1 MLVLIRLR
9 GSLKMNIIII
19 GILSAL
25 TIAVVFSIGNNA
37 VYAQQQN
44 MTQIIQEKFATS
56 VSLIYESPNTAVLQ
70 GDLIISSGLLS
81 NQNSTSN
88 YEGGL
93 AANTDLWAAMDLL
106 RNNGFKTQQIITTGQ
121 GSVGNP
127 HTVYIVMTK

>member
-1 MLVLIRLR
+1 
-9 GSLKMNIIII
+9 MNIIII

-25 TIAVVFSIGNNA
+25 TIAVVFSLGSNT

-44 MTQIIQEKFATS
+44 MTQIIQEKFVTS
-56 VSLIYESPNTAVLQ
+56 VSLIYESPSTAVLQ

-88 YEGGL
+88 YEGDY
-93 AANTDLWAAMDLL
+93 ASNTDLWAAMDLIK
-106 RNNGFKTQQIITTGQ
+106 NNGFKTQQIITTGQ

-127 HTVYIVMTK
+127 HTVFIVMTK

>member
-1 MLVLIRLR
+1 
-9 GSLKMNIIII
+9 MNIIII

-25 TIAVVFSIGNNA
+25 TIAVVFSLGSNT

-56 VSLIYESPNTAVLQ
+56 VSLIYESPSTAVLQ

-81 NQNSTSN
+81 SQNSTSN
-88 YEGGL
+88 YEGGY
-93 AANTDLWAAMDLL
+93 ATNTDLWVAMDLL